1 MFAVIPFFSQYKIR
15 SLCKKNN
22 AFFIPDSTEWYSAKG
37 KGYIF
42 GLIKWIDTS
51 LRMRYIH
58 CKSDGI
64 IATSDYLANYYKR
77 KNIKVLELPSMFD
90 SEDFKK
96 IQSI

>member
-1 MFAVIPFFSQYKIR
+1 MIPFFSQYKIR